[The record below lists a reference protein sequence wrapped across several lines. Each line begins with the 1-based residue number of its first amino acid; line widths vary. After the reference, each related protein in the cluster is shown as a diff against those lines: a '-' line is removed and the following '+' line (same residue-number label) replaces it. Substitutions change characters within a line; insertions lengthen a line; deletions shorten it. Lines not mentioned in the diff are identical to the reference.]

1 MQLPV
6 NLSSTGSNK
15 HQTSNLLSSTHIN
28 SNKEKKINLL
38 AVKIKLVG
46 KIRHVLEGKLT
57 VAGLFFFIYAVAG
70 SGAIADIVTLR
81 RSRPL
86 VTHFGATS
94 TASAFT
100 CLSSRPIRGIIGAWR
115 TLVALALAFTSSK
128 RRGRRY
134 RWGDRE
140 TVRRGRRYRWGD
152 RETVDVLGPIADQD
166 FRIEEK
172 ARGTILAWQLTA
184 VNALVEFGTIFR
196 DGINAILACLS
207 DEGKKVHVDRA
218 GDQFHVSFVLF
229 VWQRS
234 GKRLIRK

>member
-140 TVRRGRRYRWGD
+140 TV
-152 RETVDVLGPIADQD
+152 DVLGPIADQD